1 MLSRSTMWF
10 VLCGLIS
17 GCEDTYIKSGYGSWS
32 GFGEGMGP
40 RSWDRPGPH
49 SGVDFR
55 GGDGDP
61 VLAADDGV
69 VAGQMSAPS
78 GIGTCV
84 LLEHHC
90 FGCEPFLFYT
100 SYCHLQR
107 SLVTSGQPVLRGQQ
121 IAVLGHS
128 GRFSGG
134 IPHVHFSMC
143 QFPCLAGAKIE
154 RTFDPMKYDVGC
166 FDPKRTYKPAK
177 TPILTHPI
185 VCP

>member
-1 MLSRSTMWF
+1 
-10 VLCGLIS
+10 
-17 GCEDTYIKSGYGSWS
+17 
-32 GFGEGMGP
+32 MGP
-40 RSWDRPGPH
+40 SGWDRPGPH
-49 SGVDFR
+49 SAVDFR
-55 GGDGDP
+55 GIDGDP

-69 VAGQMSAPS
+69 VSGQMSAPN
-78 GIGTCV
+78 GVGTCV

-90 FGCEPFLFYT
+90 FGCTPFIYYT

-121 IAVLGHS
+121 IAKLGHS

-143 QFPCLAGAKIE
+143 WFPCMAAALDGNTTG
-154 RTFDPMKYDVGC
+154 TFNPMKYDVGC
-166 FDPKRTYKPAK
+166 FDPHRTYKPTK